1 MNPLLLF
8 ILILIIPLISEIIV
22 RSTYNKYKQI
32 KNSQNLDGYDIAKK
46 ILDKNNLNNI
56 LIVEIRG
63 ELQDHYDPI
72 RKVVRLSRNVYNDP
86 SIASIAIAA
95 HEIGHALQDKDKYIY
110 NKIRSILLPIV
121 NITSKIAYVFLLI
134 GFFLEML
141 DFIKYSIILMIFSL
155 IFQLITLP
163 IEFNASKRAEI
174 ELKELNIF
182 NNNEIEGTKKM
193 LISAALT
200 YVASLLSTL
209 LNMLRLILIVNGN
222 RRD

>member
-182 NNNEIEGTKKM
+182 NDNEIEGTKKM